1 MIIYGALLVGA
12 FFVPVLFRAEFLK
25 RYALKK
31 SPTGDAA
38 NLALRN

>member
-1 MIIYGALLVGA
+1 MGA

-25 RYALKK
+25 RYALQM
-31 SPTGDAA
+31 PNIGDAA